1 MSQDQFVN
9 RHIGPNE
16 AETQEM
22 LRAIGVN
29 TIEELVEQIVPAD
42 IRLPQP
48 LALPSA
54 MTEYEFGA
62 HIREIAAKNKPVRS
76 FIGMGYYQSAVPAA
90 ILRNVFENPA
100 WYTSYTPYQA
110 EISQGRLE
118 ALLNF
123 QTAVISLTG
132 MQISNCSLLDEAS
145 ATAEAM
151 TMMYNQRSRNAVKE
165 GRNVLFVDEQIFP
178 QTMDLLLTRSE
189 PLGIEIVSD
198 HFQDYAFT
206 GREFGAIVQ
215 YPAAN
220 GDIRDYAAFTET
232 AHGSEVMVAAVADIL
247 SLALIQPPGEWG
259 ADIVTGSTQRFGT
272 PMGYGGAHAA
282 YLATKEAY
290 KRNMPGRIIGISM
303 DRLGN
308 KALRMALQTREQ
320 HIKRERAT
328 SNICTAQALMAS
340 MAGFFAVY
348 HGPEGLRRIALHA
361 HSAAAAVAEAARELG
376 YSLAAENFFDT
387 IRLDA
392 DAAKIGALAEE
403 QAINLFYP
411 NERTVQISFDEVI
424 SLEEVNTLIEI
435 LARAAGKPAPELRQ
449 IEEQTAFDGKFLR
462 QSAILTEP
470 VFRKY
475 RNETDL
481 MRYIKQLELRDISL
495 ANNMIPLGSCTMKLN
510 SAASMMPLSLAE
522 FGNIHP
528 FAPKSQAAGYMELI
542 ENLSKDL
549 AVITG
554 YAAMSLQPNSG
565 AHGEYTGLIVIRAYH
580 QSRGEFQRNV
590 ALIPASAHGTNP
602 ASAVMAGMK
611 VVVVATDEKGN
622 IDVEDLRSKAEQYRQ
637 VLSCGIITYPSTHG
651 VFESRIREIV
661 DLIHENGGQV
671 YMDGANMNAQVGLT
685 NPGYIGAD
693 VCHLNLH
700 KTFSSPH
707 GGGGPGV
714 GPIGV
719 AKHLVKFLPTHPLVQ
734 TGGEEGITAVAAAP
748 YGSASLLPITY
759 AYIKM
764 LGGEGLRRATEMA
777 LVNANYMVAALHG
790 EFDIVYSGETGRVGH
805 EMIVDLRH
813 FRKEYG
819 VEAADI
825 ARRLMDYG
833 FHAPTLSF
841 PVHETLM
848 VEPTESEP
856 KGEMDR
862 FIEALVQIKREC
874 EEIRDGQADTEDNV
888 IKQAPHTARE
898 VTADTWEHAYGRQK
912 AAYPLDW
919 VAEKKFWPHVSKIDS
934 GYGDRNLVCVARWDE
949 YQTPTEK

>member
-1 MSQDQFVN
+1 MSQDQFAS

-16 AETQEM
+16 QETKEM
-22 LRAIGVN
+22 LQAIAVKS
-29 TIEELVEQIVPAD
+29 IDELVEQIVPSD

-48 LALPSA
+48 LDLPA
-54 MTEYEFGA
+54 GMTEYEFGA
-62 HIREIAAKNKPVRS
+62 HIQQIAAKNKPVRS
-76 FIGMGYYQSAVPAA
+76 LIGMGYYQTAAPAA

-132 MQISNCSLLDEAS
+132 MEISNCSLLDEAS

-151 TMMYNQRSRNAVKE
+151 TMMYNQRSRDAVKE
-165 GRNVLFVDEQIFP
+165 GRNLLFVDENIFP

-189 PLGIEIVSD
+189 PIGIEIVSD
-198 HFQDYAFT
+198 HFEDYEFT

-220 GDIRDYAAFTET
+220 GEIRDYAAFTET
-232 AHGSEVMVAAVADIL
+232 AHSKDILVTAVADIL
-247 SLALIQPPGEWG
+247 SLALIQSPGEWG
-259 ADIVTGSTQRFGT
+259 ADIVTGSTQRLGT

-282 YLATKEAY
+282 YLATKDAY
-290 KRNMPGRIIGISM
+290 KRNMPGRIIGISV

-348 HGPEGLRRIALHA
+348 HGPEGLRRIAMNA
-361 HSAAAAVAEAARELG
+361 HSTAAAVAKAARELG
-376 YSLAAENFFDT
+376 YTLQAENFFDT
-387 IRLDA
+387 IRINA
-392 DAAKIGALAEE
+392 DAAQVRALAEAKE
-403 QAINLFYP
+403 LNFFYP
-411 NERTVQISFDEVI
+411 NDNTVHISFDEVA
-424 SLEEVNTLIEI
+424 SLDEVNTVIGI
-435 LARAAGKPAPELRQ
+435 LAEAAGKTAPKLDS
-449 IEEQTAFDGKFLR
+449 IEEKTAFDAKFNR
-462 QSAILTEP
+462 QSDILTEP

-475 RNETDL
+475 HNETDL
-481 MRYIKQLELRDISL
+481 MRYIKKLELRDISL
-495 ANNMIPLGSCTMKLN
+495 ANSMIPLGSCTMKLN
-510 SAASMMPLSLAE
+510 SASSMMPLSLGE

-528 FAPKSQAAGYMELI
+528 FAPKSQAEGYMELI

-549 AVITG
+549 AIITG
-554 YAAMSLQPNSG
+554 YAAISLQPNSG
-565 AHGEYTGLIVIRAYH
+565 AHGEYTGLMVIRAYH
-580 QSRGEFQRNV
+580 SSRGEFQRNV

-622 IDVEDLRSKAEQYRQ
+622 IDVADWRAKAAQYKDT
-637 VLSCGIITYPSTHG
+637 LSCGIVTYPSTHG

-661 DLIHENGGQV
+661 DIIHENGGQV

-685 NPGYIGAD
+685 NPGFIGAD

-719 AKHLVKFLPTHPLVQ
+719 AKHLVKFLPSHPIVQ

-764 LGGEGLRRATEMA
+764 LGGEGLKRATEMA
-777 LVNANYMVAALHG
+777 LVNANYMVAALKG

-805 EMIVDLRH
+805 EMIVDLRN

-856 KGEMDR
+856 KAEMDR

-874 EEIRDGQADTEDNV
+874 EEIRDEKADAADNV
-888 IKQAPHTARE
+888 IKMAPHTAFE
-898 VTADTWEHAYGRQK
+898 VTGDTWDHAYGRHK
-912 AAYPLDW
+912 AAYALPW
-919 VAEKKFWPHVSKIDS
+919 VAEKKFWPHVTKIDS
-934 GYGDRNLVCVARWDE
+934 GYGDRNLVCVARWEDYE
-949 YQTPTEK
+949 TPAN

>member
-9 RHIGPNE
+9 RHVGPNE
-16 AETQEM
+16 QETKEM
-22 LRAIGVN
+22 LRSIGVSS
-29 TIEELVEQIVPAD
+29 IDELVGQVVPSD

-48 LALPSA
+48 LDLPKG

-62 HIREIAAKNKPVRS
+62 HIREIAAKNKPVRT
-76 FIGMGYYQSAVPAA
+76 FIGMGYYQTAAPAA

-132 MQISNCSLLDEAS
+132 MEISNCSLLDEAS

-151 TMMYNQRSRNAVKE
+151 VMMYNQRSRDAVKE
-165 GRNVLFVDEQIFP
+165 GRNVLFVDENIFP

-189 PLGIEIVSD
+189 PVGIEIVSD
-198 HFQDYAFT
+198 NFTEYEFT
-206 GREFGAIVQ
+206 GREFGAILQ

-220 GDIRDYAAFTET
+220 GEICDYTAFTKT
-232 AHGSEVMVAAVADIL
+232 AHSKDMLVTAVADIL
-247 SLALIQPPGEWG
+247 SLALIKSPGEWG

-282 YLATKEAY
+282 YLATKDAY
-290 KRNMPGRIIGISM
+290 KRNMPGRIIGISV

-348 HGPEGLRRIALHA
+348 HGPEGIRRIAMNA
-361 HSAAAAVAEAARELG
+361 HSCAAAVAKAAKKLG
-376 YSLAAENFFDT
+376 YTLAAENIFDT
-387 IRLDA
+387 VQVQA
-392 DAAKIGALAEE
+392 DAAKVRIIAETKG
-403 QAINLFYP
+403 INLFYP
-411 NERTVQISFDEVI
+411 NDITVHMSFDEVT
-424 SLEEVNTLIEI
+424 SLDEVNTVIAI
-435 LARAAGKPAPELRQ
+435 LAEAAGKPAPKLDQ
-449 IEEQTAFDGKFLR
+449 IEEKTAFDPKFAR
-462 QSAILTEP
+462 QSDILTEP
-470 VFRKY
+470 VFHQY
-475 RNETDL
+475 QNESDL
-481 MRYIKQLELRDISL
+481 MRYIKKLELRDISL
-495 ANNMIPLGSCTMKLN
+495 ANSMIPLGSCTMKLN
-510 SAASMMPLSLAE
+510 SASSMMPLSLAE

-528 FAPKSQAAGYMELI
+528 FAPKSQAEGYTELI
-542 ENLSKDL
+542 ENLSQDL

-554 YAAMSLQPNSG
+554 FAAMSLQPNSG
-565 AHGEYTGLIVIRAYH
+565 AHGEYAGLMVIRAYH
-580 QSRGEFQRNV
+580 ISRGDYHRTV

-622 IDVEDLRSKAEQYRQ
+622 IDVNDLRAKAIEHKNE
-637 VLSCGIITYPSTHG
+637 LSCVMITYPSTHG
-651 VFESRIREIV
+651 VFESRIREMVNIV
-661 DLIHENGGQV
+661 HENGGQV

-700 KTFSSPH
+700 KTFASPH

-719 AKHLVKFLPTHPLVQ
+719 AKHLVKFLPSHPVVS
-734 TGGEEGITAVAAAP
+734 TGGEDGITAVAAAP

-764 LGGEGLRRATEMA
+764 LGSEGLQRATEMA
-777 LVNANYMVAALHG
+777 LVNANYMVAAMKG
-790 EFDIVYSGETGRVGH
+790 EFDVVYSGETGRVGH

-819 VEAADI
+819 VEASDI

-856 KGEMDR
+856 KAEMDR
-862 FIEALVQIKREC
+862 FIQALVQIKREC
-874 EEIRDGQADTEDNV
+874 EEIRDGKADPEDNV
-888 IKQAPHTARE
+888 IKMAPHTAFE
-898 VTADTWEHAYGRQK
+898 VTGDEWKHAYGRHK
-912 AAYPLDW
+912 AAYALPW
-919 VAEKKFWPHVSKIDS
+919 VAEKKFWPHVTKIDS
-934 GYGDRNLVCVARWDE
+934 GYGDRNLVCVARWEE
-949 YQTPTEK
+949 YK

>member
-1 MSQDQFVN
+1 MSQERFVD
-9 RHIGPNE
+9 RHVGPN
-16 AETQEM
+16 AQEIEQM
-22 LRAIGVN
+22 LRIIGVSSV
-29 TIEELVEQIVPAD
+29 EELVSQVVPSD

-48 LALPSA
+48 LDLPTG
-54 MTEYEFGA
+54 MTEYEFA
-62 HIREIAAKNKPVRS
+62 QHIREIAAKNQSYRS
-76 FIGMGYYQSAVPAA
+76 FIGMGYYQTAAPAA
-90 ILRNVFENPA
+90 IIRNVFENPA

-132 MQISNCSLLDEAS
+132 MEISNCSLLDEAS

-151 TMMYNQRSRNAVKE
+151 VMMHNQRSRAAVKE
-165 GRNVLFVDEQIFP
+165 GRNVLFVDENIYP

-189 PLGIEIVSD
+189 PIGIEIACDDFAS
-198 HFQDYAFT
+198 YEFT
-206 GREFGAIVQ
+206 GKEFGAILQ

-220 GDIRDYAAFTET
+220 GEIRDYAGFTAA
-232 AHGSEVMVAAVADIL
+232 AHEKDMLVTAVADIL
-247 SLALIQPPGEWG
+247 SLALVKSPGEWG
-259 ADIVTGSTQRFGT
+259 ADIVVGSTQRFGT

-282 YLATKEAY
+282 YLATKDAY
-290 KRNMPGRIIGISM
+290 KRNMPGRIIGISI

-320 HIKRERAT
+320 HIKREKAT
-328 SNICTAQALMAS
+328 SNICTAQALLAS
-340 MAGFFAVY
+340 MVGFFAVY
-348 HGPEGLRRIALHA
+348 HGPEGIKRIALNA
-361 HSAAAAVAEAARELG
+361 HSTAAAVLKAAKGLG
-376 YSLAAENFFDT
+376 YSVVAENIFDT
-387 IRLDA
+387 VQIKA
-392 DAAKIGALAEE
+392 DAAKVRELAEAKE
-403 QAINLFYP
+403 INFFYP
-411 NERTVQISFDEVI
+411 ADDTVHMSFDEVT
-424 SLEEVNTLIEI
+424 SLEEVNAVIAI
-435 LARAAGKPAPELRQ
+435 LAEAAGKTAPVLES
-449 IEEQTAFDGKFLR
+449 IEEKVFFDPKYAR
-462 QSAILTEP
+462 ETPILTEEI
-470 VFRKY
+470 FHKY
-475 RNETDL
+475 HNETDL
-481 MRYIKQLELRDISL
+481 MRYIKKLELRDISL
-495 ANNMIPLGSCTMKLN
+495 ANSMIPLGSCTMKLN
-510 SAASMMPLSLAE
+510 SATSMMPLSLAE

-528 FAPKSQAAGYMELI
+528 FVPFSQAKGYQELI
-542 ENLSKDL
+542 ENLSNDL

-554 YAAMSLQPNSG
+554 FAAMSLQPNSG
-565 AHGEYTGLIVIRAYH
+565 AHGEYTGLMVIRAYH
-580 QSRGEFQRNV
+580 HSRGDFQRNI

-622 IDVEDLRSKAEQYRQ
+622 IDVDDLRAKATQYKNE
-637 VLSCGIITYPSTHG
+637 LSCVMITYPSTHG
-651 VFESRIREIV
+651 VFESRIREMVNIV
-661 DLIHENGGQV
+661 HENGGQV

-685 NPGYIGAD
+685 NPGFIGAD

-719 AKHLVKFLPTHPLVQ
+719 AKHLVKFLPSHPVVE

-748 YGSASLLPITY
+748 WGSASLLPITY
-759 AYIKM
+759 AYVRM
-764 LGGEGLRRATEMA
+764 LGGDGLKRATEMA
-777 LVNANYMVAALHG
+777 LVNANYMVAAMKG

-819 VEAADI
+819 VEAGDI

-856 KGEMDR
+856 KAEMDR

-874 EEIRDGQADTEDNV
+874 EEIRDGKADAEDNV
-888 IKQAPHTARE
+888 IKMAPHTALE
-898 VTADTWEHAYGRQK
+898 VTNDDWTHAYGRHK
-912 AAYPLDW
+912 AAYGLAW
-919 VAEKKFWPHVSKIDS
+919 VGEKKFWPYVTKIDN
-934 GYGDRNLVCVARWDE
+934 GYGDRNLMCKANWEE
-949 YQTPTEK
+949 YK